1 MLLCIDERKR
11 REKKNKKDL
20 LHVEIEGVGKIK
32 KGKWTYSRA
41 CAFGLVSEEVGKYEW
56 NWGLII

>member
-1 MLLCIDERKR
+1 M
-11 REKKNKKDL
+11 REKEGKKNRKDL

-41 CAFGLVSEEVGKYEW
+41 CAFGLVSERKYGNMNE
-56 NWGLII
+56 IED

>member
-1 MLLCIDERKR
+1 M
-11 REKKNKKDL
+11 REKEGKKNRKDL

-41 CAFGLVSEEVGKYEW
+41 CAFGLVSEEVWKYEW